1 MPCPDSSHVRHSDA
15 CAADWPVL
23 QLQQNLAIDITV
35 SVTGSGFDATGG
47 SSSSA
52 GPVYSS
58 SSAGP
63 GSAVYVEFQGFEE
76 NYSVR
81 MWLMQYPGDPQVVE
95 VSGRQTSPTT
105 FVFHFTKQNLSKPG
119 LFLGDIFIFDA
130 QGDPVYVKKT
140 FVEIEPNATDAYNRL
155 PLTISELRLAIRD
168 NCLENNYLLDD
179 VQFTN
184 REIHYC
190 MRKPVDQWNEEP
202 PSVRTYSYAD
212 FPYRY
217 QQTEAAIGHLLNLA
231 AHNYRR
237 NSLQYNAGGR
247 TVSDKEKAPEY
258 ERAAE
263 MRLQKYQDFM
273 TRKKVEINI
282 SNSYGGFEGATW

>member
-1 MPCPDSSHVRHSDA
+1 
-15 CAADWPVL
+15 
-23 QLQQNLAIDITV
+23 
-35 SVTGSGFDATGG
+35 
-47 SSSSA
+47 
-52 GPVYSS
+52 
-58 SSAGP
+58 
-63 GSAVYVEFQGFEE
+63 
-76 NYSVR
+76 
-81 MWLMQYPGDPQVVE
+81 
-95 VSGRQTSPTT
+95 
-105 FVFHFTKQNLSKPG
+105 
-119 LFLGDIFIFDA
+119 
-130 QGDPVYVKKT
+130 
-140 FVEIEPNATDAYNRL
+140 
-155 PLTISELRLAIRD
+155 
-168 NCLENNYLLDD
+168 
-179 VQFTN
+179 
-184 REIHYC
+184 
-190 MRKPVDQWNEEP
+190 VDQWNEEP